1 MFYTIAH
8 SKCPPLGGHLECA
21 LATVTLQLI
30 NHLLYPR
37 NRLWRFQGYI
47 IGDLKVQRC
56 IRSYST
62 SKGLDMLV
70 IRLPDSIAFHT

>member
-1 MFYTIAH
+1 VGIF
-8 SKCPPLGGHLECA
+8 ECA

-37 NRLWRFQGYI
+37 NRQRRFKGYI

-56 IRSYST
+56 KT
-62 SKGLDMLV
+62 SSN
-70 IRLPDSIAFHT
+70 RLPFSL